1 MLNRIEP
8 TVEKTLIRGGVRLKS
23 VRTNA
28 IVRHG
33 VAPAWR
39 SNARRFTVHHP
50 GDYATLNSNQSRD
63 STPTWL
69 GAEIMPVTSRGS
81 TGVSRSGW
89 SGPDCRRTLAHD
101 LTNRGSPPIKNETC
115 TVE

>member
-23 VRTNA
+23 GRTNA

-39 SNARRFTVHHP
+39 SNARRFKIHHP

-63 STPTWL
+63 STPTRL

-81 TGVSRSGW
+81 SDVSRIGMVRLGLPPNPRARLGKSGKP
-89 SGPDCRRTLAHD
+89 SDQKRDVHG
-101 LTNRGSPPIKNETC
+101 
-115 TVE
+115 